1 MHCRSINYAL
11 LNANRW
17 KLKGRRSVLLLLTTL
32 GVLTFLDRIAIS
44 VAAPRIQEEL
54 QITPDRWGW
63 VIGAFVLAYGIFE
76 MPTGIL
82 GDLLGQRKVIAR
94 IVIWWSCFTALTGA
108 AAGFAN
114 LVVIRFLFGVGEAG
128 AYPNISGVIAHWF
141 PISERA
147 RTQGFVWAAS
157 RLGGALSPL
166 LVVPMQARFG
176 WRTAFVILGLMGIV
190 WAFWWMWSFREE
202 PRSTTTRQHAAV
214 PWRAL
219 FRSPQLWLLFVMY
232 FCYAFGSWF
241 YFGWFP
247 TYLTKS
253 AGFTEAE
260 MGFVAALPYLAGA
273 AGNVA
278 GGFLSDRL
286 VKRAGLKNG
295 RRFLGCAS
303 LTASAFLLIAMSQ
316 VQGKLAIVV
325 LATLGFGVAD
335 LMLPSAWAVCMD
347 IGGAYAG
354 AVTGFMNTAGQF
366 GGFVCSVLYGYA
378 VQATGSYNVPLAMVA
393 TMVLISAALFSRIDA
408 SRPILE
414 GSKQ

>member
-1 MHCRSINYAL
+1 M
-11 LNANRW
+11 
-17 KLKGRRSVLLLLTTL
+17 KGRRSVLLLLTTL
-32 GVLTFLDRIAIS
+32 GILTFLDRIAIS
-44 VAAPRIQEEL
+44 VAAPRIQQEL

-82 GDLLGQRKVIAR
+82 GDLLGPRKVITR
-94 IVIWWSCFTALTGA
+94 IVLWWSGFTALTGA
-108 AAGFAN
+108 ATSFSSLLA
-114 LVVIRFLFGVGEAG
+114 IRFLFGIGEAG

-176 WRTAFVILGLMGIV
+176 WRAAFMILGMMGIV
-190 WAFWWMWSFREE
+190 WALWWTWGFRDG
-202 PRSTTTRQHAAV
+202 PAGVVAPVAGPHSGV
-214 PWRAL
+214 PWRVL

-232 FCYAFGSWF
+232 FCYAWGSWF

-247 TYLTKS
+247 TYLTRS

-260 MGFVAALPYLAGA
+260 MGIIAALPYLAGA

-278 GGFLSDRL
+278 GGYLSDRL
-286 VKRAGLKNG
+286 VQRAGLKNG
-295 RRFLGCAS
+295 RRLLGCAS
-303 LTASAFLLIAMSQ
+303 LTTSAFLLIAMSQ
-316 VQGKLAIVV
+316 VHGKAAIVI

-335 LMLPSAWAVCMD
+335 LMLPSAWAVCLD
-347 IGGAYAG
+347 IGGGYAG

-366 GGFVCSVLYGYA
+366 GGFVCSVLYGYV
-378 VQATGSYNVPLAMVA
+378 VQATGSYNIPLAMVA
-393 TMVLISAALFSRIDA
+393 AMVLISAALFSRIDA
-408 SRPILE
+408 SRPVV
-414 GSKQ
+414 